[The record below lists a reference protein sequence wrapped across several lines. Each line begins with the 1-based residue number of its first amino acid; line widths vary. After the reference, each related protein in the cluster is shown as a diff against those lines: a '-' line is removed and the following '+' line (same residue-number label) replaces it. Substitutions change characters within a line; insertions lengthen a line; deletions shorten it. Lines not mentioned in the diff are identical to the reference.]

1 MPLYESKKK
10 KSGGEISLPI
20 TNKRGLEMYYSSPK
34 SSGYTVNGKMVRT
47 MSKEIYID
55 AQEDSVFTCLFAVNM
70 YKSVEVDYI
79 HFGGYEVMTDSFK
92 NFTIICNNGHIEKI
106 PVDINTIADR
116 GRIILPSNANILLFD
131 IRVKY
136 LSDDAFSMDFD
147 FR

>member
-10 KSGGEISLPI
+10 KPGGEISLPI
-20 TNKRGLEMYYSSPK
+20 TDTRGLEMYYSSGY
-34 SSGYTVNGKMVRT
+34 SGVGKMDRT
-47 MSKEIYID
+47 LRKTVYINT
-55 AQEDSVFTCLFAVNM
+55 QEDSVFTCLFAVNM
-70 YKSVEVDYI
+70 YKSVEVDDI
-79 HFGGYEVMTDSFK
+79 HFGGYEVMADSFK